1 MIPIRDDNPKGYFP
15 FINYIFIGLSI
26 FIFFTQPVN
35 INELKNFFYTYGV
48 IPENLSNITSHVMNR
63 NFSDI
68 TSLFTSIFVHGD
80 LLHLMGNMLFLWI
93 FGDNIE
99 YIIGHIR
106 YIFFF
111 LLCGI
116 MATLTQ
122 YFINP
127 HSTLP
132 IIGASGAISGILGA
146 YLFKFPSNRV
156 TVLFILFIFI
166 RTIKV
171 PAIVVLGIWFLY
183 QIIQGYFFLEKQT
196 MGGIAWFAHIGGF
209 ISGIIF
215 IKVFEFL
222 PRKKY

>member
-1 MIPIRDDNPKGYFP
+1 MIPIRDNNPKGYFP
-15 FINYIFIGLSI
+15 FINYIFIVLNI
-26 FIFFTQPVN
+26 YIFFKQPVN
-35 INELKNFFYTYGV
+35 GEALKTFFYTYGV
-48 IPENLSNITSHVMNR
+48 IPENLSNIFSHLINQK
-63 NFSDI
+63 FSVLL
-68 TSLFTSIFVHGD
+68 SLITSIFVHGD
-80 LLHLMGNMLFLWI
+80 LLHLIGNMLFLWV

-99 YIIGHIR
+99 YVLGHIK

-122 YFINP
+122 FFISP

-171 PAIVVLGIWFLY
+171 PAIVVLGFWFFY
-183 QIIQGYFFLEKQT
+183 QIIQGYFFWEKQG
-196 MGGIAWFAHIGGF
+196 MGGVAWFAHIGGF
-209 ISGIIF
+209 ISGIIL

-222 PRKKY
+222 PKKKY